1 MNRKEVLRRFQSG
14 EDLDDLVPGAP
25 GPDLARPDGP
35 EPMVSRSLRLPLDLD
50 ERIRAVAESRGIGA
64 TTLMREWIEKGL
76 AELDQGAT
84 VPLAD
89 VIRVLASLSQKPPR
103 AA

>member
-1 MNRKEVLRRFQSG
+1 MVTG
-14 EDLDDLVPGAP
+14 EPVPDVP
-25 GPDLARPDGP
+25 RPDSP
-35 EPMVSRSLRLPLDLD
+35 EPMVSRSIRLPLDLD
-50 ERIRAVAESRGIGA
+50 ERIRTAAEARGLGA
-64 TTLMREWIEKGL
+64 TTLMRQWIEKGL
-76 AELDQGAT
+76 AELDPSAT

>member
-1 MNRKEVLRRFQSG
+1 MNDKEVLRRFQTG
-14 EDLDDLVPGAP
+14 EDLDDLVTGEPVRGLP
-25 GPDLARPDGP
+25 RPDSP
-35 EPMVSRSLRLPLDLD
+35 EPMVSRSIRLPVALD
-50 ERIRAVAESRGIGA
+50 ERIRSVAEARGIGA

-76 AELDQGAT
+76 AELDHSAT

-89 VIRVLASLSQKPPR
+89 VIRVLASLSQKPTR

>member
-1 MNRKEVLRRFQSG
+1 MNRKEVLRRFQAG
-14 EDLDDLVPGAP
+14 EDLDDLVTGEPVT
-25 GPDLARPDGP
+25 DLPRPDSP
-35 EPMVSRSLRLPLDLD
+35 EPMVSRSIRLPIDLD
-50 ERIRAVAESRGIGA
+50 ERIRGAAEARGIGA

-76 AELDQGAT
+76 AELDQNAT

-89 VIRVLASLSQKPPR
+89 VIRLLASLSQKPPR

>member
-1 MNRKEVLRRFQSG
+1 MSRDEVLRRFETG
-14 EDLDDLVPGAP
+14 DDLDDLVSGEPVT
-25 GPDLARPDGP
+25 DLPRPDSP
-35 EPMVSRSLRLPLDLD
+35 EPMVSRSIRLPLALD
-50 ERIRAVAESRGIGA
+50 ERIRAVAEARGIGA

-76 AELDQGAT
+76 AELDHTAT

-89 VIRVLASLSQKPPR
+89 VIRVLASLSQKPQR